1 MNAEGIEAGDIGS
14 RPGRGE
20 REGCER
26 CGGPAERNAREAVR
40 RRLTDKADY
49 VCIVCVSPR
58 RSPVFITF
66 ISEYFLTFTEYY
78 FDILISYRL
87 YAGALV
93 HVSHL
98 SATSCFT
105 WTKKFI

>member
-1 MNAEGIEAGDIGS
+1 MNAEGIETGDIGS

-66 ISEYFLTFTEYY
+66 ISDYQSTFLRLRNI
-78 FDILISYRL
+78 ILIYSLAIDYM
-87 YAGALV
+87 LV
-93 HVSHL
+93 H
-98 SATSCFT
+98 
-105 WTKKFI
+105 